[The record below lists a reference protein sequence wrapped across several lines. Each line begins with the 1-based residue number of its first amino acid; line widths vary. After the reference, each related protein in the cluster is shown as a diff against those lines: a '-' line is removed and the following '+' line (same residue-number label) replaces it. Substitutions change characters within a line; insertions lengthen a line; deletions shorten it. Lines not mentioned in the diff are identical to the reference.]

1 MSLAIAS
8 EPVPFAEDS
17 DGVVRISKTRVTL
30 DTVVSAFLEG
40 ATAEEIAQQYP
51 TLDLANVYSVLACY
65 LRQRSE
71 IDAYLGRYR
80 LQADAVQKQNESQFD
95 PHGIRDRLLA
105 RRSEN
110 QR

>member
-30 DTVVSAFLEG
+30 GTVVSAFLEG

-51 TLDLANVYSVLACY
+51 TLDLADVYSVISCY
-65 LRQRSE
+65 LRKRSE
-71 IDAYLGRYR
+71 IDAYLRR
-80 LQADAVQKQNESQFD
+80 CRQQAEAVQKQNESQFD
-95 PHGIRDRLLA
+95 PHGIRDRLIA
-105 RRSEN
+105 RRSKN